1 MVGRVEPHTVGSIMH
16 VIKRGTRGIEI
27 VQDKE
32 DRIRF
37 MRSLY
42 YLNEIYSSENWK
54 RDTATLGL
62 FERPAS
68 WPEREPLVNILAWT
82 LLPNHFHLL
91 LQERTNG
98 GIAKFMQRLC
108 NSMTKSFN
116 EKYKEKGSLFQSS
129 YKGKTVAD
137 DIYFRQL
144 VWYIIIKNVLELY
157 PGGITAVLKNYDKA
171 WEWGLSYEF
180 SSFGFS
186 VSGEASPLIADE
198 EGLIAGVCRSKTLK
212 KDAKG
217 LLSSYKFR
225 SDELKAIAL
234 ESW

>member
-1 MVGRVEPHTVGSIMH
+1 MH
-16 VIKRGTRGIEI
+16 VIKRGTRGIKI

-42 YLNEIYSSENWK
+42 YLNDVYSNENWK
-54 RDTATLGL
+54 RDTMFVGL
-62 FERPAS
+62 FERPVS

-91 LQERTNG
+91 LQERTEG

-129 YKGKTVAD
+129 YKGKVVAND
-137 DIYFRQL
+137 VYFRQL
-144 VWYIIIKNVLELY
+144 VWYVLVKNVLEQY
-157 PGGITAVLKNYDKA
+157 PGGIADALKNYNKA
-171 WEWGLSYEF
+171 WEWGLSYEY
-180 SSFGFS
+180 SSFGAS
-186 VSGEASPLIADE
+186 VSGEVLALTADE
-198 EGLIAGVCRSKTLK
+198 EGLIAEVCRSKTLK
-212 KDAKG
+212 KEAKG
-217 LLSSYKFR
+217 LLSAYKFR
-225 SDELKAIAL
+225 SDELKALAL
-234 ESW
+234 ETW